1 MLHGKKIIVA
11 VSGSIAAYKAAYL
24 VRSLIKQG
32 ADIQVVMT
40 QAATEFISP
49 LTLST
54 LSKKEVYTD
63 IISEKSWNN
72 HVELALWAD
81 LMIVAP
87 ATANT
92 LAKMAVG
99 LCDDMVTACYLS
111 SRSPVLV
118 APAMDL
124 DMWKHPATMQNI
136 KTLTNHGVRFAPVEH
151 GELASGLSGLGRMA
165 KPEHIVSLVSEIF
178 KKKSDSPLAKQ
189 KILVTAGPT
198 YEEIDPVRFIGN
210 RSSGKMG
217 LAIVQS
223 LLDHGAEVE
232 LVLGPNHLEIPTN
245 PSLQVY
251 HVVSAAQMAEKAKAL
266 WPGCRAAIFA
276 AAVADYTPATR
287 SDQKIKKA
295 DGTLDLSLVR
305 TEDIALALGQIKQDH
320 QITVGFALET
330 ENEDAHARRKISK
343 KNFDFIV
350 LNSLNDAG
358 AGFQHDTNKVS
369 ILLKDGQKLAFP
381 LKTKTEVAED
391 IVDVLENLLNKRT

>member
-11 VSGSIAAYKAAYL
+11 IAGSIAAYKAAYL
-24 VRSLIKQG
+24 VRLLIKQG

-40 QAATEFISP
+40 KSATEFITP

-54 LSKKEVYTD
+54 LSKREVYTD
-63 IISEKSWNN
+63 IISQESWNN

-111 SRSPVLV
+111 SRSPVMV

-124 DMWKHPATMQNI
+124 DMWKHPATRHNMT
-136 KTLTNHGVRFAPVEH
+136 TLQAHGVKLAEVQH
-151 GELASGLSGLGRMA
+151 GELASGLRGFGRMA
-165 KPEHIVSLVSEIF
+165 EPEHIVALVSEIF
-178 KKKSDSPLAKQ
+178 KKKNDGPIAKQ

-217 LAIVQS
+217 LAIVQT
-223 LLDHGAEVE
+223 LLDRGAEVD
-232 LVLGPNHLEIPTN
+232 LVLGPNHLEIPSN
-245 PSLQVY
+245 PSL
-251 HVVSAAQMAEKAKAL
+251 HVHHVNSAAQMAEKAKTL
-266 WPGCRAAIFA
+266 WSGCRVAIFA
-276 AAVADYTPATR
+276 AAVADYTPAIR
-287 SDQKIKKA
+287 ADQKIKKA

-305 TEDIALALGQIKQDH
+305 TEDIALALGQTKQPH
-320 QITVGFALET
+320 QITIGFALET
-330 ENEDAHARRKISK
+330 ENEEAHALRKIEK

-369 ILLKDGQKLAFP
+369 ILHRDGEKLVFP
-381 LKTKTEVAED
+381 LKPKTEVAED
-391 IVDVLENLLNKRT
+391 IVDVLENLLKKKS